1 MINTIGNFGFI
12 NPKFP
17 DMNGTHS
24 IENNAMIS
32 LGPLL
37 GVESDTNYTVCCLIH
52 SKFIEDT
59 ALVELELENII
70 IKDPRPKILRDY
82 WFFRFDFKVQADPE
96 TQKEIRYR
104 ILYKGIIISTK
115 LSESEFQFR
124 IPSLNKIPDVA
135 FVSCCGTHK
144 SYPKALHP
152 NAFLGWENMLQFK
165 PDFLFLTGDQVYADP
180 IWEKIED
187 AKEILD
193 INAMVSKE
201 LEDKIDEFYLNLYI
215 DYFSKEHYCEALA
228 TIPNIM
234 TWDDHEIIDGY
245 GSHKKANQDSHIF
258 KCMFKYAKIYFEY
271 FQIRSSRNISL
282 LNYPYDYTLYLNLRN
297 YSFILPDTRSYRT
310 REQILDKNQYL
321 ALDHLL
327 YKRDFIPSKTKYFE
341 EQKNMH
347 NICFVLPVPIAH
359 RNYSTTME
367 RIFSVVSGVFSFWR
381 QVGFGIF
388 EDDDLVDHW
397 DHPKHEAEQKQMLDL
412 IFKFG
417 AKFKPKNLLIVSG
430 DVHSG
435 GAATVIKKEGLGEVR
450 ATQIITSPI
459 VNQPVGKLSSYILG
473 QVSKSLN
480 RIPGYVLDLKNFGT
494 YEQPNITARNYVIIS
509 VPEEKKYPVAKI
521 YIQEKDKWPD
531 DYSGVRNLNNYEQK
545 INAPKNADPWLS

>member
-1 MINTIGNFGFI
+1 MSLALKAEQDT
-12 NPKFP
+12 
-17 DMNGTHS
+17 S
-24 IENNAMIS
+24 IA

-37 GVESDTNYTVCCLIH
+37 GIESDSQYTVCCLINSH
-52 SKFIEDT
+52 YVQDPI
-59 ALVELELENII
+59 AVELQVDNQWIN
-70 IKDPRPKILRDY
+70 DPHPKRLREY
-82 WFFRFDFKVQADPE
+82 WFFRFDFKIQPE
-96 TQKEIRYR
+96 PDIQKEIVYR
-104 ILYKGIIISTK
+104 IGNNKKILSTALGI
-115 LSESEFQFR
+115 SEFKFR
-124 IPSLNKIPDVA
+124 IPPLNKIPDVA

-144 SYPKALHP
+144 AYPKEMNP
-152 NAFLGWENMLQFK
+152 QAFQGWENMLKFK

-180 IWEKIED
+180 IWDKIED

-193 INAMVSKE
+193 IDALVSKD
-201 LEDKIDEFYLNLYI
+201 LEDRIDAFYLNLYI
-215 DYFSKEHYCEALA
+215 DYFSKEYYSEALA

-245 GSHKKANQDSHIF
+245 GSHKSANQDSHIF
-258 KCMFKYAKIYFEY
+258 KCMFKYAKMYFEY
-271 FQIRSSRNISL
+271 FQIRSSRNTSL
-282 LNYPYDYTLYLNLRN
+282 LNYPYDYTLYLNIRN

-327 YKRDFIPSKTKYFE
+327 YKRDFVPVRTNYFP
-341 EQKNMH
+341 EQKNMYT
-347 NICFVLPVPIAH
+347 ICFVLPVPIAH

-381 QVGFGIF
+381 QFGFGIF

-412 IFKFG
+412 MFKFA

-435 GAATVIKKEGLGEVR
+435 GAATVIKKEGLSEVR

-459 VNQPVGKLSSYILG
+459 VNQPVGKLSSYLLG

-509 VPEEKKYPVAKI
+509 VPEERKYPVAKI
-521 YIQEKDKWPD
+521 YIQENDKWPD
-531 DYSGVRNLNNYEQK
+531 DYSGARSLNNYQQNTNLPK
-545 INAPKNADPWLS
+545 ISTQDPWLG